1 MLYINND
8 KPPECG
14 PLKAMSGLE
23 AQRVTNVVT
32 LRRHHKLEDRLL
44 MSGDDPVKI
53 NIFDPKR
60 SKFLEKNSNG
70 INTIKGLT
78 EISKLADYRLIASI
92 ASTNALNKSIKA
104 NLVGINFLNS

>member
-14 PLKAMSGLE
+14 PLKAISGLE
-23 AQRVTNVVT
+23 ALWVTNGVT
-32 LRRHHKLEDRLL
+32 LRRHHSLEDRLL
-44 MSGDDPVKI
+44 MSGDDLVKI

-70 INTIKGLT
+70 ITIKGLT
-78 EISKLADYRLIASI
+78 EISKLADYRLNGLHTI
-92 ASTNALNKSIKA
+92 NKCIE
-104 NLVGINFLNS
+104 